1 MVIRTWRKE
10 LEAGWFG
17 DSTGSQ
23 DPHPL
28 QGAGIWGMWAWVWV
42 PWVPWVPTV
51 PPRVQL
57 PPAAAK
63 KVEVVVVPGV
73 TGVTGSVPAITATT
87 AITLTRAL
95 RLASSMAL
103 GAPEAHRAPVA
114 PFSRLFR
121 AAKSASGPPLHGY
134 MHGPMHGWHITR
146 QKSPRVGLDCVDIWF
161 TVCKMPPTDCQMRH
175 GHAFS
180 PVRPSSV
187 LSHRGSR
194 T

>member
-17 DSTGSQ
+17 DSTGSSH

-28 QGAGIWGMWAWVWV
+28 QGAGIWGMW
-42 PWVPWVPTV
+42 VPWVPTL
-51 PPRVQL
+51 PRVQL
-57 PPAAAK
+57 PPAAKK
-63 KVEVVVVPGV
+63 KVEVAGM
-73 TGVTGSVPAITATT
+73 TGVAGRVPAITATT
-87 AITLTRAL
+87 AITLTRAV

-103 GAPEAHRAPVA
+103 GALWASGAPVA

-134 MHGPMHGWHITR
+134 VHGPMHGWHITR
-146 QKSPRVGLDCVDIWF
+146 QKSPRLGLDCVDIWF

-180 PVRPSSV
+180 PVLPFSA